1 MAAVQQGLCESRLQ
15 VECEL
20 LVLASTLHSTCKSIW
35 LDLLQQQACACC
47 QLAVTGV
54 WSHVPHTAA
63 QQHSRVVR
71 CQRQTTDCT
80 WHMLFML
87 HTLYLLSLHCALLT
101 LFLAHPPLKGHQ
113 RGKPFKRRCRGL
125 SHSCRQQR
133 YYLHSHLC
141 TQECMAVPC
150 WAPLAEGASRQQC
163 RVCLRVQQA
172 ALERSKSHC
181 SMHTAAGTLSRTPS
195 VCACRLLVVLV
206 CGGGGQNWPTHGAR
220 EATDCSVGM
229 LGHRGGI
236 T

>member
-63 QQHSRVVR
+63 QQHSRVVH

-113 RGKPFKRRCRGL
+113 RGKRFKRRCRGL

-163 RVCLRVQQA
+163 RVCLRLPAGSLRAQQITLQHA
-172 ALERSKSHC
+172 HSSSHALQNSLC
-181 SMHTAAGTLSRTPS
+181 
-195 VCACRLLVVLV
+195 VCLPVACGSGLWWGWPKLVNTW
-206 CGGGGQNWPTHGAR
+206 C
-220 EATDCSVGM
+220 
-229 LGHRGGI
+229 
-236 T
+236 